1 LANTLRLGKD
11 IVDLNSGYYKEETDE
26 KEAFYSVLDVFKGRD
41 YPNLLL
47 S

>member
-11 IVDLNSGYYKEETDE
+11 IVDLYSGYKEETDE
-26 KEAFYSVLDVFKGRD
+26 KGAFYSVLDVFKGRD